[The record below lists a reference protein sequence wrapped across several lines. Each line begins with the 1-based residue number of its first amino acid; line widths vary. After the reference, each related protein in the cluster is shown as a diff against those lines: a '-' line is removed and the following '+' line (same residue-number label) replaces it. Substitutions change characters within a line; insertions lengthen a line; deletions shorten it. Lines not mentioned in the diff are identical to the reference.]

1 MKKLFII
8 PLWIISIYISVLLSI
23 SVALTQ
29 KEFHSFVLKFYL
41 DLDVSF
47 KVAETNWH
55 PIKPSVALSDLHA
68 KGDQKIFADK
78 IFIEFSL
85 LNFLGGNF
93 ISRLS
98 INEIIILEQGQTNQE
113 LDLFSLISS
122 LRALESEV
130 KSSMKISINQN
141 DNTKN
146 KMLMSMKRF
155 SSIELNPIAEE
166 QMISFIKDEMLDDLY
181 NQVILEVSLIDM

>member
-1 MKKLFII
+1 MI
-8 PLWIISIYISVLLSI
+8 
-23 SVALTQ
+23 
-29 KEFHSFVLKFYL
+29 
-41 DLDVSF
+41 
-47 KVAETNWH
+47 
-55 PIKPSVALSDLHA
+55 
-68 KGDQKIFADK
+68 QKIK
-78 IFIEFSL
+78 FS
-85 LNFLGGNF
+85 FLVIAIIVIQSCAVNQYQQIKTEKNYF
-93 ISRLS
+93 VTFSSDIPKSFQTRVNSSLKS
-98 INEIIILEQGQTNQE
+98 KENASKDNIINININSFMFNKYDVYSG
-113 LDLFSLISS
+113 SS

-141 DNTKN
+141 GNTKN

>member
-1 MKKLFII
+1 MI
-8 PLWIISIYISVLLSI
+8 
-23 SVALTQ
+23 
-29 KEFHSFVLKFYL
+29 
-41 DLDVSF
+41 
-47 KVAETNWH
+47 
-55 PIKPSVALSDLHA
+55 
-68 KGDQKIFADK
+68 QKIK
-78 IFIEFSL
+78 FS
-85 LNFLGGNF
+85 FLVIAIIVIQSCAVNQYQQIKTEENYSVTF
-93 ISRLS
+93 SSDIPKSFQTRVNSSLKSKENTSKDNIININISS
-98 INEIIILEQGQTNQE
+98 FMFNKYDVYSG
-113 LDLFSLISS
+113 SS

-141 DNTKN
+141 DNTRN

>member
-1 MKKLFII
+1 MI
-8 PLWIISIYISVLLSI
+8 
-23 SVALTQ
+23 
-29 KEFHSFVLKFYL
+29 
-41 DLDVSF
+41 
-47 KVAETNWH
+47 
-55 PIKPSVALSDLHA
+55 
-68 KGDQKIFADK
+68 QKIK
-78 IFIEFSL
+78 FS
-85 LNFLGGNF
+85 FLVLAIIVIQSCAVNQYQQIKTEKNYF
-93 ISRLS
+93 VTFSSDIRKSFQTRVNSSLKS
-98 INEIIILEQGQTNQE
+98 KENASKDNIINININSFMFKKYDVYSG
-113 LDLFSLISS
+113 SS

>member
-1 MKKLFII
+1 MI
-8 PLWIISIYISVLLSI
+8 
-23 SVALTQ
+23 
-29 KEFHSFVLKFYL
+29 
-41 DLDVSF
+41 
-47 KVAETNWH
+47 
-55 PIKPSVALSDLHA
+55 
-68 KGDQKIFADK
+68 QKIK
-78 IFIEFSL
+78 FS
-85 LNFLGGNF
+85 FLVLAIIVIQSCAVNQYQQIKTEKNYF
-93 ISRLS
+93 VTFSSDIPKSFQTRVNSSLKS
-98 INEIIILEQGQTNQE
+98 KENASKDNIINININSFMFKKYDVYSG
-113 LDLFSLISS
+113 SS

>member
-1 MKKLFII
+1 MI
-8 PLWIISIYISVLLSI
+8 
-23 SVALTQ
+23 
-29 KEFHSFVLKFYL
+29 
-41 DLDVSF
+41 
-47 KVAETNWH
+47 
-55 PIKPSVALSDLHA
+55 
-68 KGDQKIFADK
+68 QKIK
-78 IFIEFSL
+78 FS
-85 LNFLGGNF
+85 FLVIAIIVIQSCAVNQYQQIKTEKNYF
-93 ISRLS
+93 VTFSSDIPKSFQTRVNSSLKS
-98 INEIIILEQGQTNQE
+98 KENASKDNIINININSFMFKKYDVYSG
-113 LDLFSLISS
+113 SS

>member
-1 MKKLFII
+1 MI
-8 PLWIISIYISVLLSI
+8 
-23 SVALTQ
+23 
-29 KEFHSFVLKFYL
+29 
-41 DLDVSF
+41 
-47 KVAETNWH
+47 
-55 PIKPSVALSDLHA
+55 
-68 KGDQKIFADK
+68 QKIK
-78 IFIEFSL
+78 FS
-85 LNFLGGNF
+85 FLVIAIIVIQSCAVNQYQQIKTEKNYFVTFGSDIPKSFQTRVNSSLKSKENASKDN
-93 ISRLS
+93 I
-98 INEIIILEQGQTNQE
+98 INININSFMFNKYDVYSG
-113 LDLFSLISS
+113 SS

-141 DNTKN
+141 NNTKN

>member
-1 MKKLFII
+1 MI
-8 PLWIISIYISVLLSI
+8 
-23 SVALTQ
+23 
-29 KEFHSFVLKFYL
+29 
-41 DLDVSF
+41 
-47 KVAETNWH
+47 
-55 PIKPSVALSDLHA
+55 
-68 KGDQKIFADK
+68 QKIK
-78 IFIEFSL
+78 FS
-85 LNFLGGNF
+85 FLVIAIIVIQSCAVNQYQQIKTEKNYF
-93 ISRLS
+93 VTFSSDIPKSFQTRFNSSLKS
-98 INEIIILEQGQTNQE
+98 KENASKDNIINININSFMFNKYDVYSG
-113 LDLFSLISS
+113 SS

>member
-1 MKKLFII
+1 MYKR
-8 PLWIISIYISVLLSI
+8 
-23 SVALTQ
+23 Q
-29 KEFHSFVLKFYL
+29 KY
-41 DLDVSF
+41 DVYS
-47 KVAETNWH
+47 
-55 PIKPSVALSDLHA
+55 
-68 KGDQKIFADK
+68 G
-78 IFIEFSL
+78 
-85 LNFLGGNF
+85 
-93 ISRLS
+93 
-98 INEIIILEQGQTNQE
+98 
-113 LDLFSLISS
+113 SS

-141 DNTKN
+141 DNTRN

>member
-1 MKKLFII
+1 MI
-8 PLWIISIYISVLLSI
+8 
-23 SVALTQ
+23 
-29 KEFHSFVLKFYL
+29 
-41 DLDVSF
+41 
-47 KVAETNWH
+47 
-55 PIKPSVALSDLHA
+55 
-68 KGDQKIFADK
+68 QKIK
-78 IFIEFSL
+78 FS
-85 LNFLGGNF
+85 FLVLAIIVIQSCAVNQYQQIKTEKNYF
-93 ISRLS
+93 VTFSSDIPKSFQTRVNSSLKS
-98 INEIIILEQGQTNQE
+98 KENASKDNIINININSFMFKKYDVYSG
-113 LDLFSLISS
+113 SS

-141 DNTKN
+141 DNSKN

>member
-1 MKKLFII
+1 MI
-8 PLWIISIYISVLLSI
+8 
-23 SVALTQ
+23 
-29 KEFHSFVLKFYL
+29 
-41 DLDVSF
+41 
-47 KVAETNWH
+47 
-55 PIKPSVALSDLHA
+55 
-68 KGDQKIFADK
+68 QKIK
-78 IFIEFSL
+78 FS
-85 LNFLGGNF
+85 FLAIAIIVIQSCAVNQYQQIKTEKNYF
-93 ISRLS
+93 VTFSSDIPKSFQTRVNSSLKS
-98 INEIIILEQGQTNQE
+98 KENASKDNIINININSFMFNKYDVYSG
-113 LDLFSLISS
+113 SS

>member
-1 MKKLFII
+1 MI
-8 PLWIISIYISVLLSI
+8 
-23 SVALTQ
+23 
-29 KEFHSFVLKFYL
+29 
-41 DLDVSF
+41 
-47 KVAETNWH
+47 
-55 PIKPSVALSDLHA
+55 
-68 KGDQKIFADK
+68 QKIK
-78 IFIEFSL
+78 FS
-85 LNFLGGNF
+85 FLVLAIIVIQSCAVNQYQQIKTEKYYF
-93 ISRLS
+93 VTFSSDIPKSFQTRVNSSLKS
-98 INEIIILEQGQTNQE
+98 KENASKDNIINININSFMFNKYDVYSG
-113 LDLFSLISS
+113 SS

>member
-1 MKKLFII
+1 MI
-8 PLWIISIYISVLLSI
+8 
-23 SVALTQ
+23 
-29 KEFHSFVLKFYL
+29 
-41 DLDVSF
+41 
-47 KVAETNWH
+47 
-55 PIKPSVALSDLHA
+55 
-68 KGDQKIFADK
+68 QKIK
-78 IFIEFSL
+78 FS
-85 LNFLGGNF
+85 FLVLAIIVIQSCSVNQYQQIKTEKNYF
-93 ISRLS
+93 VTFSSDIPKSFQTRVNSSLKS
-98 INEIIILEQGQTNQE
+98 KENASKDNIINININSFMFKKYDVYSG
-113 LDLFSLISS
+113 SS

-141 DNTKN
+141 DNSKN

>member
-1 MKKLFII
+1 MI
-8 PLWIISIYISVLLSI
+8 
-23 SVALTQ
+23 
-29 KEFHSFVLKFYL
+29 
-41 DLDVSF
+41 
-47 KVAETNWH
+47 
-55 PIKPSVALSDLHA
+55 
-68 KGDQKIFADK
+68 QKIK
-78 IFIEFSL
+78 FS
-85 LNFLGGNF
+85 FLVIAIIVIQSCAVNQYQQIKTEKNYF
-93 ISRLS
+93 VTFSSDIPKSFQTRVNSSLKS
-98 INEIIILEQGQTNQE
+98 KENASKDYIINININSFMFKKYDVYSG
-113 LDLFSLISS
+113 SS

>member
-1 MKKLFII
+1 MI
-8 PLWIISIYISVLLSI
+8 
-23 SVALTQ
+23 
-29 KEFHSFVLKFYL
+29 
-41 DLDVSF
+41 
-47 KVAETNWH
+47 
-55 PIKPSVALSDLHA
+55 
-68 KGDQKIFADK
+68 QKIKFS
-78 IFIEFSL
+78 FIVIAIIVIQSCAVNQYQQIKTEKNYFVTFSSDIPKSFQTRVNSSL
-85 LNFLGGNF
+85 KSKENASKDN
-93 ISRLS
+93 I
-98 INEIIILEQGQTNQE
+98 INININSFMFKKYDVYSG
-113 LDLFSLISS
+113 SS

>member
-1 MKKLFII
+1 MI
-8 PLWIISIYISVLLSI
+8 
-23 SVALTQ
+23 
-29 KEFHSFVLKFYL
+29 
-41 DLDVSF
+41 
-47 KVAETNWH
+47 
-55 PIKPSVALSDLHA
+55 
-68 KGDQKIFADK
+68 QKIK
-78 IFIEFSL
+78 FS
-85 LNFLGGNF
+85 FLVLAIIVIQSCAVNQYQQIKTENNYF
-93 ISRLS
+93 VTFSSDIPKSFQTRVNSSLKS
-98 INEIIILEQGQTNQE
+98 KENASKDNIINININSFMFNKYDVYSG
-113 LDLFSLISS
+113 SS

>member
-1 MKKLFII
+1 MI
-8 PLWIISIYISVLLSI
+8 
-23 SVALTQ
+23 
-29 KEFHSFVLKFYL
+29 
-41 DLDVSF
+41 
-47 KVAETNWH
+47 
-55 PIKPSVALSDLHA
+55 
-68 KGDQKIFADK
+68 QKIK
-78 IFIEFSL
+78 FS
-85 LNFLGGNF
+85 FLVIAIIVIQSCAVNQYQQIKTEKNYF
-93 ISRLS
+93 VTFSSDIPKSFQTRVNSSLKSKENASKDNIINIHISS
-98 INEIIILEQGQTNQE
+98 FMFNKYDVYSG
-113 LDLFSLISS
+113 SS

>member
-1 MKKLFII
+1 MI
-8 PLWIISIYISVLLSI
+8 
-23 SVALTQ
+23 
-29 KEFHSFVLKFYL
+29 
-41 DLDVSF
+41 
-47 KVAETNWH
+47 
-55 PIKPSVALSDLHA
+55 
-68 KGDQKIFADK
+68 QKIK
-78 IFIEFSL
+78 FS
-85 LNFLGGNF
+85 FLVIAIIVIQSCAVNQYQQIKTEKNYF
-93 ISRLS
+93 VTFSSDIPKSLQTRVNSSLKSKENASKDNIININISS
-98 INEIIILEQGQTNQE
+98 FMFNKYDVYSG
-113 LDLFSLISS
+113 SS

>member
-1 MKKLFII
+1 MI
-8 PLWIISIYISVLLSI
+8 
-23 SVALTQ
+23 
-29 KEFHSFVLKFYL
+29 
-41 DLDVSF
+41 
-47 KVAETNWH
+47 
-55 PIKPSVALSDLHA
+55 
-68 KGDQKIFADK
+68 QKIK
-78 IFIEFSL
+78 FSFRVIAIIVIQSCAVNQYQQIKTEKNYFVTFSSDIPKSFQTRVNSSL
-85 LNFLGGNF
+85 KSKENASKDN
-93 ISRLS
+93 I
-98 INEIIILEQGQTNQE
+98 INININSFMFNKYDVYSG
-113 LDLFSLISS
+113 SS

>member
-1 MKKLFII
+1 MI
-8 PLWIISIYISVLLSI
+8 
-23 SVALTQ
+23 
-29 KEFHSFVLKFYL
+29 
-41 DLDVSF
+41 
-47 KVAETNWH
+47 
-55 PIKPSVALSDLHA
+55 
-68 KGDQKIFADK
+68 QKIK
-78 IFIEFSL
+78 FSFL
-85 LNFLGGNF
+85 VIAIIVIQSCAVNQYQQIKTEKNYFVTFSSDIPKSFQTRVNSSLKSKENASKDNIINININNFMFNKYDVYSG
-93 ISRLS
+93 
-98 INEIIILEQGQTNQE
+98 
-113 LDLFSLISS
+113 SS